1 MRPYVNML
9 HRFIKVYLL
18 SSHQTLI
25 TNRFTPCKANWWKFR
40 INWKLHKWKDTA
52 TLNLLG
58 LGGGKPGI
66 KPCWACWALF
76 EAAGGAGG
84 WCWIVWFISP
94 STSIAD
100 PTAAAAAAAAVPPPP
115 TVYSSLT
122 NLPPGPTPTPD
133 CRVRPDRSV
142 KNGSV
147 RGKPTHSIKTPKRP
161 QQSMI
166 FFSLVFC
173 IC

>member
-1 MRPYVNML
+1 MKIFDNVEASQ
-9 HRFIKVYLL
+9 IK
-18 SSHQTLI
+18 I
-25 TNRFTPCKANWWKFR
+25 TTF
-40 INWKLHKWKDTA
+40 
-52 TLNLLG
+52 NLLG

-66 KPCWACWALF
+66 KPCWACCALF
-76 EAAGGAGG
+76 EAVGWAGG
-84 WCWIVWFISP
+84 WCWIVWFISL

-122 NLPPGPTPTPD
+122 SLPPGPTPTPD
-133 CRVRPDRSV
+133 CKVKPDRSV

-147 RGKPTHSIKTPKRP
+147 RGKPTHSIKTPRRP
-161 QQSMI
+161 QQSMM

-173 IC
+173 LLTPGAQFTFISLDNYDWKR